1 MKNQEVLKRYLFS
14 RYFKV
19 AKNHSKNLIATIE
32 GNGDKTLK
40 NYNAIISKKENGIF
54 FINSN
59 YLHYTKT
66 TQSIINQ
73 LIKLLNEN
81 NIKYK
86 LLAF

>member
-1 MKNQEVLKRYLFS
+1 MRNQDVLKKFVFS
-14 RYFKV
+14 MYFRV
-19 AKNHSKNLIATIE
+19 ATSYSKNLIATIE

>member
-1 MKNQEVLKRYLFS
+1 MRNQEVLKKYIFS

-19 AKNHSKNLIATIE
+19 ATSYSKNLIATIE
-32 GNGDKTLK
+32 KNGDKTLK
-40 NYNAIISKKENGIF
+40 NYNAIISKKENGTF
-54 FINSN
+54 LINSN

-81 NIKYK
+81 NIKYQ

>member
-1 MKNQEVLKRYLFS
+1 MKNQEVLKNFIFS
-14 RYFKV
+14 RYFKI
-19 AKNHSKNLIATIE
+19 ATSYSKNLIATIE
-32 GNGDKTLK
+32 GNGNKILK
-40 NYNAIISKKENGIF
+40 NYNAIISKKENGTF

>member
-1 MKNQEVLKRYLFS
+1 MKNQEVLKRYVFS
-14 RYFKV
+14 RYFKI
-19 AKNHSKNLIATIE
+19 ATSYSKNLIATIE
-32 GNGDKTLK
+32 ENGDKILK
-40 NYNAIISKKENGIF
+40 NYNAIISKKENGTF

>member
-1 MKNQEVLKRYLFS
+1 MKNKDVLKKYLFS
-14 RYFKV
+14 RYFRV
-19 AKNHSKNLIATIE
+19 ATSYSKNLVATIKE
-32 GNGDKTLK
+32 NGDKTLK

>member
-1 MKNQEVLKRYLFS
+1 MRNQEVLKKYVFS
-14 RYFKV
+14 RYFKK
-19 AKNHSKNLIATIE
+19 ATSYSKNLIATIE
-32 GNGDKTLK
+32 GNGDKILK

-66 TQSIINQ
+66 TTIIVNQ

-81 NIKYK
+81 NIKYR